1 MVNDKMT
8 KCENVFEIF
17 SQICRVP
24 RPSKHEEQISRWLQS
39 FAAEHGIECVT
50 DEAMNVIMRVPA
62 TPGYEDHEGI
72 ILQAHMDMVCEK
84 NGDVVHDFMTDPIE
98 TYVDGEWLKAKG
110 TTLGADNGI
119 GISMALA
126 AITDPE
132 LQHPAIEC
140 LFTVDEETGLTGAM
154 KLQDG
159 MLRHKRLINLD
170 SEDDGQIFIGC
181 AGGIDTLAKMHYEPV
196 NEKMVNDKMNKLAVK
211 LKVYGLLGGHSGDDI
226 NKGRANANQLIVW
239 FLARIMP
246 QTDLQLASI
255 NGGNLRNAIAREAEA
270 VIAVPMAYKE
280 QIRIEWNHFVAQ
292 MEGVFG
298 EVEKDMRMELE
309 TCDMPDFFIP
319 ADKACRLIMA
329 LCECPHGMIAMSRD
343 IPGLV
348 ETSTNLA
355 SIKMYED
362 TSLPCGESRRGVV
375 EVNTSQ
381 RSSVESSKHH
391 LKWVVEQALAMA
403 CDEVTHGDGYPGW
416 APNPHSQLLETVK
429 KAYTDLYKSEPKV
442 LAIHAGLEC
451 GLFLEKYPYLDM
463 VSIGPQMYGV
473 HSPQERLSIPST
485 ERCYAWL
492 CQVLKTL

>member
-1 MVNDKMT
+1 MKNK
-8 KCENVFEIF
+8 VFDIFAEI
-17 SQICRVP
+17 CKVP
-24 RPSKHEEQISRWLQS
+24 RPSKHEERISQWLQD
-39 FAAEHGIECVT
+39 FAAQHGIECVA

-62 TPGYEDHEGI
+62 TPGYEDKEGV

-84 NGDVVHDFMTDPIE
+84 NGDVEHDFMSDPIL
-98 TYVDGEWLKAKG
+98 TYIDGEWLKAQG

-132 LQHPAIEC
+132 LKHPAIEC

-154 KLQDG
+154 KLQNG
-159 MLRHKRLINLD
+159 MLRSKRLINLD

-181 AGGIDTLAKMHYEPV
+181 AGGIDTLAKMHYQAESLEV
-196 NEKMVNDKMNKLAVK
+196 KGDRLAVR
-211 LKVYGLLGGHSGDDI
+211 LSVSGLMGGHSGDDI
-226 NKGRANANQLIVW
+226 NKGRANANQLLVW
-239 FLARIMP
+239 FLARIWP
-246 QTDLQLASI
+246 QTDIQLASI

-270 VIAVPMAYKE
+270 VLTIPMAYKE
-280 QIRIEWNHFVAQ
+280 QIRIEWNQYVAQ

-298 EVEKDMRMELE
+298 EVEKDLRMDLE
-309 TCDMPDFFIP
+309 TTDMPETFIP
-319 ADKACRLIMA
+319 SDKAYRLIMA
-329 LCECPHGMIAMSRD
+329 LCECPHGMIAMSKEM
-343 IPGLV
+343 PGLV

-355 SIKMYED
+355 SIKMKD
-362 TSLPCGESRRGVV
+362 GFI

-381 RSSVESSKHH
+381 RSSIEASKHH
-391 LKWVVEQALAMA
+391 LKWAVEQALAMA

-416 APNPHSQLLETVK
+416 APNPNSPLLEVVK
-429 KAYTDLYKSEPKV
+429 QAYIDLYKAEPKV

-485 ERCYAWL
+485 ERCYDWL
-492 CQVLKTL
+492 CRVLETL

>member
-1 MVNDKMT
+1 MEMT

-17 SQICRVP
+17 SQICQVP
-24 RPSKHEEQISRWLQS
+24 RPSKHEERISKWLQD
-39 FAAEHGIECVT
+39 FAAAHGVECVV

-62 TPGYEDHEGI
+62 TPGYENHEGV

-84 NGDVVHDFMTDPIE
+84 NGDVQHDFMTDPIQ

-110 TTLGADNGI
+110 TTLGADDGI

-126 AITDPE
+126 AITDKE
-132 LQHPAIEC
+132 LPHPAIEC

-159 MLRHKRLINLD
+159 MLRSRRLINID

-181 AGGIDTLAKMHYEPV
+181 AGGIDTLAKMHYNGERLTV
-196 NEKMVNDKMNKLAVK
+196 NGERLAIRLSVS
-211 LKVYGLLGGHSGDDI
+211 GLMGGHSGDDI
-226 NKGRANANQLIVW
+226 NKGRANANQFIVW
-239 FLARIMP
+239 FLARIWP
-246 QTDLQLASI
+246 QTEIRLASI

-270 VIAVPMAYKE
+270 VIVIPMVYKE

-298 EVEKDMRMELE
+298 EVEKDMRLELE
-309 TCDMPDFFIP
+309 TCDMPESVIP
-319 ADKACRLIMA
+319 SDKAYRLIMA
-329 LCECPHGMIAMSRD
+329 LSECPHGMIAMSKD
-343 IPGLV
+343 MPGLV

-355 SIKMYED
+355 SVKMRDGYIEI
-362 TSLPCGESRRGVV
+362 
-375 EVNTSQ
+375 NTSQ
-381 RSSVESSKHH
+381 RSSIEASKHH
-391 LKWVVEQALAMA
+391 LKWAVEQALSMA

-416 APNPHSQLLETVK
+416 APNPKSDLLEVVK
-429 KAYTDLYKSEPKV
+429 KAYTDLFKAEPKV

-485 ERCYAWL
+485 DRCYQWL
-492 CQVLKTL
+492 CQTLKSL

>member
-1 MVNDKMT
+1 MQNK
-8 KCENVFEIF
+8 VFDIFAEI
-17 SQICRVP
+17 CKVP
-24 RPSKHEEQISRWLQS
+24 RPSKHEEKISQWLQA
-39 FAAEHGIECVT
+39 FAAAHGIECVA

-84 NGDVVHDFMTDPIE
+84 NGDVTHDFMTDSIE

-159 MLRHKRLINLD
+159 MLKHKRLINLD

-181 AGGIDTLAKMHYEPV
+181 AGGIDTLAKMHYTPISLCQPKGRSV
-196 NEKMVNDKMNKLAVK
+196 SLAVCQRSG
-211 LKVYGLLGGHSGDDI
+211 LSGEAGLIAIRLSVGGLLGGHSGDDI
-226 NKGRANANQLIVW
+226 NKGRANANQMIVW
-239 FLARIMP
+239 FLARIWP
-246 QTDLQLASI
+246 QTEIQLASI
-255 NGGNLRNAIAREAEA
+255 SGGNLRNAIAREAEA
-270 VIAVPMAYKE
+270 VLVIPMSYKE

-298 EVEKDMRMELE
+298 EVEKDMRLDLE
-309 TCDMPDFFIP
+309 TCDMPDTVIP
-319 ADKACRLIMA
+319 ADKAYRLIMA
-329 LCECPHGMIAMSRD
+329 LCECPHGMIAMSKEM
-343 IPGLV
+343 PGLV

-355 SIKMYED
+355 SIKMKE
-362 TSLPCGESRRGVV
+362 GFI

-381 RSSVESSKHH
+381 RSSIEASKHH
-391 LKWVVEQALAMA
+391 LKWAVEQALALA

-416 APNPHSQLLETVK
+416 APNPNSPLLEVVK
-429 KAYTDLYKSEPKV
+429 KAYMDLYKAEPKV

-492 CQVLKTL
+492 CQTLKSL

>member
-1 MVNDKMT
+1 MEPKA
-8 KCENVFEIF
+8 VFEIF
-17 SQICRVP
+17 SQINKVP
-24 RPSKHEEQISRWLQS
+24 RPSKHEEKISKWLCD
-39 FAAEHGIECVT
+39 FAAAHNIDCVA

-62 TPGYEDHEGI
+62 TPGYEDHEGV

-84 NGDVVHDFMTDPIE
+84 NGDVQHDFMTDPIQ

-110 TTLGADNGI
+110 TTLGGDDGI

-126 AITDPE
+126 AITDPS
-132 LQHPAIEC
+132 LAHPAIEC

-159 MLRHKRLINLD
+159 MLRSKRLINLD

-181 AGGIDTLAKMHYEPV
+181 AGGIDTLAKMHYEPISISEAV
-196 NEKMVNDKMNKLAVK
+196 CQQSGLAIRLSVS
-211 LKVYGLLGGHSGDDI
+211 GLLGGHSGDDI

-239 FLARIMP
+239 FLARIWP
-246 QTDLQLASI
+246 QTELHLASI

-270 VIAVPMAYKE
+270 VIAIPMAYKE
-280 QIRIEWNHFVAQ
+280 QIRIEWNRFIAQ

-298 EVEKDMRMELE
+298 EVEKDMCLDLE
-309 TCDMPDFFIP
+309 TTDMPETFIP
-319 ADKACRLIMA
+319 DDKAYRLIMA
-329 LCECPHGMIAMSRD
+329 LCECPHGMIAMSKD
-343 IPGLV
+343 MPGLV

-355 SIKMYED
+355 SIKMREGYI
-362 TSLPCGESRRGVV
+362 

-381 RSSVESSKHH
+381 RSSIETSKHH
-391 LKWVVEQALAMA
+391 LKWAVEQALSLA

-416 APNPHSQLLETVK
+416 APNPNSPLLEVVR
-429 KAYTDLYKSEPKV
+429 KAYVDLFKAEPKV

-463 VSIGPQMYGV
+463 ISIGPQMVGV

-485 ERCYAWL
+485 ERCYRWL
-492 CQVLKTL
+492 CQTLKSL

>member
-1 MVNDKMT
+1 MKPE
-8 KCENVFEIF
+8 KVFDIFAEI
-17 SQICRVP
+17 CKVP
-24 RPSKHEEQISRWLQS
+24 RPSKHEEKISKWLQD
-39 FAAEHGIECVT
+39 FAAEHGIECLA
-50 DEAMNVIMRVPA
+50 DAAMNVIMRVPA
-62 TPGYEDHEGI
+62 TPGYENHESV
-72 ILQAHMDMVCEK
+72 ILQAHMDMVAEK
-84 NGDVVHDFMTDPIE
+84 NGDVQHDFMTDPIE

-119 GISMALA
+119 GIAMALA

-132 LQHPAIEC
+132 LPHPAIEC

-159 MLRHKRLINLD
+159 MLKSKKLINLD

-181 AGGIDTLAKMHYEPV
+181 AGGIDTLAKMHYKGESLV
-196 NEKMVNDKMNKLAVK
+196 AKGKKIAIRLSVS
-211 LKVYGLLGGHSGDDI
+211 GLMGGHSGDDI

-239 FLARIMP
+239 FLARIWP
-246 QTDLQLASI
+246 QTEVQLGKI
-255 NGGNLRNAIAREAEA
+255 QGGNLRNAIAREAEA
-270 VIAVPMAYKE
+270 FIAIPMSYKE

-309 TCDMPDFFIP
+309 SCEMPEIFIP
-319 ADKACRLIMA
+319 ADKAYRLIMA
-329 LCECPHGMIAMSRD
+329 LCECPHGMIAMSKEM
-343 IPGLV
+343 PGLV

-355 SIKMYED
+355 SIKMKDGYIEI
-362 TSLPCGESRRGVV
+362 
-375 EVNTSQ
+375 NTSQ
-381 RSSVESSKHH
+381 RSSIETSKHH
-391 LKWVVEQALAMA
+391 LKWAVEQALSMA

-416 APNPHSQLLETVK
+416 APNPNSPLLEVVK
-429 KAYTDLYKSEPKV
+429 NAYIDLFKSEPQV

-451 GLFLEKYPYLDM
+451 GLFLEKYPHLDM

-485 ERCYAWL
+485 ERCFAWL
-492 CQVLKTL
+492 CQTLKSL

>member
-1 MVNDKMT
+1 MEPKQ
-8 KCENVFEIF
+8 VFDIF
-17 SQICRVP
+17 AQICKVP
-24 RPSKHEEQISRWLQS
+24 RPSKHEEQISKWLCD
-39 FAAEHGIECVT
+39 FAAAHAIECIT

-62 TPGYEDHEGI
+62 TPGYEEHEGV
-72 ILQAHMDMVCEK
+72 ILQAHMDMVAEK
-84 NGDVVHDFMTDPIE
+84 NGDVQHDFLSDPIE
-98 TYVDGEWLKAKG
+98 TFVDGEWLKAKG

-119 GISMALA
+119 GIAMALA
-126 AITDPE
+126 AITNPN

-159 MLRHKRLINLD
+159 MLRSKRLINLD

-181 AGGIDTLAKMHYEPV
+181 AGGIDTLAKMHYEPINRPSSIV
-196 NEKMVNDKMNKLAVK
+196 QSSIAIRLSVT
-211 LKVYGLLGGHSGDDI
+211 GLLGGHSGDDI

-239 FLARIMP
+239 FLARIWP
-246 QTDLQLASI
+246 QTELHLSAI
-255 NGGNLRNAIAREAEA
+255 HGGNLRNAIAREAEA
-270 VIAVPMAYKE
+270 VLAIPMAYKE

-298 EVEKDMRMELE
+298 EIEKDMRLELE
-309 TCDMPDFFIP
+309 TTDMPDTFIP
-319 ADKACRLIMA
+319 DDKAYRLIMA
-329 LCECPHGMIAMSRD
+329 LCECPHGMIAMSKEM
-343 IPGLV
+343 PGLV

-355 SIKMYED
+355 SIKMCEGYI
-362 TSLPCGESRRGVV
+362 

-381 RSSVESSKHH
+381 RSSKEPSKHH
-391 LKWVVEQALAMA
+391 LKWAVEQALSLA

-416 APNPHSQLLETVK
+416 APNPNSPLLEVVK
-429 KAYTDLYKSEPKV
+429 KAYTDLFHADPQV

-485 ERCYAWL
+485 ERCYKWL
-492 CQVLKTL
+492 CQTLRAL